1 MVDNSQGRISTFK
14 MSRADLGGQDFS
26 IMAMS
31 DFKAQKFSM
40 LVDGQTYDVYP
51 DTASI
56 VAPGES
62 KYI

>member
-1 MVDNSQGRISTFK
+1 